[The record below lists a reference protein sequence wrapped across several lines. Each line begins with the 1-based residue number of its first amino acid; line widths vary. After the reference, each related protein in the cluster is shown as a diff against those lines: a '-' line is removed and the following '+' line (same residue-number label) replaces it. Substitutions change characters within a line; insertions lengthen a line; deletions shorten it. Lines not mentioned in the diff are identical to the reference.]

1 MEASEQRKQ
10 ASLTP
15 EVIMRYRFIV
25 LTGCSIVMSLSMW
38 GWFIAS
44 LYLGVDFPWYGIAFM
59 QLFSLLGYAYYA
71 ITKNYIVLR
80 RAQLIFILISPLVAQ
95 LSLESGQVSIIM
107 LWGFL
112 TPVAVSMVAAREERH
127 THYWLLSFLGM
138 LGLAYLLQPILGY
151 ETAAGTEIL
160 IKYMLPANIATFAV
174 LLTLGLSYSLRHRQE
189 INQLRKHQFF
199 HLQHEHTQLNTVSS
213 RSAELLKS
221 VLPERIATRLME
233 GGNMIAD
240 GHSDV
245 SVIFVDIVGFTKLA
259 DSMSPKQI
267 VRLLN
272 QLFSGFDEIAER
284 HGLEKIKTIGDAFL
298 AVGGLSNSDHSDYVE
313 ASLRAAQDFQ
323 SYIREQTQGMFHN
336 SGLDI
341 HTGIATG
348 PIAAGVIGKLRLSYD
363 IWGNTVNLASRLS
376 DHAVAGQILVD
387 QTTYKR
393 TSKKFNYVQEDD
405 LVLKGEMHVPV
416 YRLKNAIDSL
426 YPADRDKVIQV
437 PV

>member
-1 MEASEQRKQ
+1 MQETETRKQ

-25 LTGCSIVMSLSMW
+25 LTSCSLAMSLSIW
-38 GWFIAS
+38 GWFMAS

-59 QLFSLLGYAYYA
+59 QIFSLLGYVYYA

-95 LSLESGQVSIIM
+95 LSLESGQVSAII

-127 THYWLLSFLGM
+127 THYWLISFLVI
-138 LGLAYLLQPILGY
+138 LGLAYLLQPLLGY
-151 ETAAGTEIL
+151 ETTAGTEIL
-160 IKYMLPANIATFAV
+160 IKYMLPANIAFFAV

-199 HLQHEHTQLNTVSS
+199 HLQHEHTQLNTVSN

-221 VLPERIATRLME
+221 VLPERIAARLME

-416 YRLKNAIDSL
+416 YRLKNSSDSL
-426 YPADRDKVIQV
+426 YTADKDKVIHV